1 MGHKGDIEA
10 RYSTNK
16 GRLPPDMIEEMRGAY
31 KRCEPFLQTLR
42 AEPEDQEMIKRAFRE
57 QLLMVAGFKQDEVGK
72 MDLSSIEDEE
82 LQSIIRQRLLGVME
96 NNGSK
101 QKVIPMGD
109 VESFIAQ
116 GWEYVSALPNER
128 AILRVPF

>member
-1 MGHKGDIEA
+1 MA
-10 RYSTNK
+10 
-16 GRLPPDMIEEMRGAY
+16 
-31 KRCEPFLQTLR
+31 
-42 AEPEDQEMIKRAFRE
+42 
-57 QLLMVAGFKQDEVGK
+57 
-72 MDLSSIEDEE
+72 
-82 LQSIIRQRLLGVME
+82 

-109 VESFIAQ
+109 VENYIAQ